1 MEIFRKEYGGES
13 IIDLSQDIDEALM
26 DDFNPDLSKVTV
38 DEYGIM
44 EGTFTVTI
52 TWTPEE

>member
-26 DDFNPDLSKVTV
+26 DDFNPDLYKVTV